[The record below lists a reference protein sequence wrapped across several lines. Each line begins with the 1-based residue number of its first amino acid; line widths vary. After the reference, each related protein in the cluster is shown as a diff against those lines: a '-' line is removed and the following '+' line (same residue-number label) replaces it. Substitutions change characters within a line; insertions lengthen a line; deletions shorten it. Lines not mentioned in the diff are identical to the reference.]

1 MKGDGDFL
9 YGCGCPSEHFLGPV
23 NAEIYEI
30 LGGDLYLESLANRYS
45 FRNFDL
51 TKRCLYLFASLAAE
65 DGTVISNIFENPEPH
80 PQYGSYCLT
89 YCLLFNSTLLEYLKD
104 TQDYETAEDLWIVAK
119 RQVED
124 ALTYLD
130 DDYVFDQ
137 TRRPVWLFFDW
148 REGLD
153 TNAPVQGAVIFAL
166 QQTYEL
172 AEMLGKEAE
181 VAEWP
186 SIARKMKKAA
196 LSRYYDRK
204 KGVFVSGPDR
214 QVSVLGQTWMVKSG
228 VIEGKQ
234 AQDAIRNALASDS
247 TVMPGTPYGT
257 HYLIDAMLLC
267 GMEQEARDYMTG
279 YWGGMVEKGADTFW
293 EAYDPQNDY
302 ISPYNFH
309 PLNSYC
315 HAWSCTPV
323 YFIHTYPEVFQK

>member
-1 MKGDGDFL
+1 MRRFMK
-9 YGCGCPSEHFLGPV
+9 YW
-23 NAEIYEI
+23 A
-30 LGGDLYLESLANRYS
+30 GDLYLESLANRYS

-214 QVSVLGQTWMVKSG
+214 
-228 VIEGKQ
+228 
-234 AQDAIRNALASDS
+234 
-247 TVMPGTPYGT
+247 
-257 HYLIDAMLLC
+257 
-267 GMEQEARDYMTG
+267 
-279 YWGGMVEKGADTFW
+279 
-293 EAYDPQNDY
+293 
-302 ISPYNFH
+302 
-309 PLNSYC
+309 
-315 HAWSCTPV
+315 
-323 YFIHTYPEVFQK
+323 